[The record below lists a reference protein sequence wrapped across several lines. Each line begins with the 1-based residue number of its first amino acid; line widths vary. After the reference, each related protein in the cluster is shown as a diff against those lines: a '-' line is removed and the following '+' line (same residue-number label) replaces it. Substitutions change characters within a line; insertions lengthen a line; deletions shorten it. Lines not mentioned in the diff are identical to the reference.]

1 MILKVSPCCSWC
13 PSRCTL
19 HPNDSLAMEGPLSR
33 VKSLKKSLR
42 QSFRRIRKSRVS
54 GKKRTITTP
63 TSKVSDGLSLAVRAP
78 YRTSRLNE
86 VVFVTVLCAGSGGQR
101 CTSGAGGCGT
111 GTAKD
116 WTAVSGRLA
125 VGGGPMPLL
134 RWHLFTWRCVYL
146 LMRISNKSGKMQPRF
161 SIFHSINSIRCL
173 FRIHQVR
180 TTAPRFGRAPTRAVC
195 TPTLWKCPVWA
206 RGAHASVAEL
216 ARAACVWRRCWV
228 KKSSW
233 CTGPPWCPFVCWTA
247 GGSRYQTHTKP
258 PRTSPSRQIWPTLT
272 LC

>member
-1 MILKVSPCCSWC
+1 MILKASTCCSWC

-63 TSKVSDGLSLAVRAP
+63 TSKVSDGLYLAVRAP
-78 YRTSRLNE
+78 YRTSRLNA
-86 VVFVTVLCAGSGGQR
+86 VVCLWLCYVQVQEANAALAEQEDVAPVQRRIEPRSADDSLSGVVR
-101 CTSGAGGCGT
+101 CLCFADTFLRDGVFTYSWEYQIKMEKCNLDSAFS
-111 GTAKD
+111 TAL
-116 WTAVSGRLA
+116 TPFAVS
-125 VGGGPMPLL
+125 
-134 RWHLFTWRCVYL
+134 C
-146 LMRISNKSGKMQPRF
+146 
-161 SIFHSINSIRCL
+161 
-173 FRIHQVR
+173 IHQVR

-195 TPTLWKCPVWA
+195 TPTLWKCPVWV
-206 RGAHASVAEL
+206 RGAHASVGEL

-233 CTGPPWCPFVCWTA
+233 CTGPPWCPFVCWMA

-258 PRTSPSRQIWPTLT
+258 PRTSPSRQIWPMLT